1 MIRID
6 FSWAI
11 SIYTFLMISL
21 VIGHWVFYTFL
32 KDKDVFDDTKFFQEC
47 PYCTHI
53 FFSYEE
59 NGLKMCPKCQSYI
72 TEIRKNNSGL
82 VLVSVLAISI
92 AMIVVAIGVLN
103 SNVSLTLSGQR
114 QVDRIKADQIA
125 KGQFW
130 RNHSSLLTTGAAAG
144 PWNVTLT
151 ESHRDRNGVMR
162 TYSKNFCASTADEGI
177 SSASGLN
184 GARQYDITSGE
195 GQTTDGGWTKLP
207 KGNFG
212 EIILLC

>member
-21 VIGHWVFYTFL
+21 VIGHWVFYTFFRE
-32 KDKDVFDDTKFFQEC
+32 KDVFDDTKFFQEC

-103 SNVSLTLSGQR
+103 SNVSLTLSAQR
-114 QVDRIKADQIA
+114 QGARPQTAQIA
-125 KGQFW
+125 Q
-130 RNHSSLLTTGAAAG
+130 G
-144 PWNVTLT
+144 PIW
-151 ESHRDRNGVMR
+151 
-162 TYSKNFCASTADEGI
+162 
-177 SSASGLN
+177 
-184 GARQYDITSGE
+184 
-195 GQTTDGGWTKLP
+195 
-207 KGNFG
+207 
-212 EIILLC
+212 